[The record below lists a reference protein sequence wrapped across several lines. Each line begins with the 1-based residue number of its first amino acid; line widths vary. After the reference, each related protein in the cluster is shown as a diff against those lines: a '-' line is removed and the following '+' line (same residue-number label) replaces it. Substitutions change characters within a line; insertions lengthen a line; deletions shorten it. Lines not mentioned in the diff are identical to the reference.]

1 MTPDDID
8 VWVGLDVGKSA
19 HHAHALDHDGNT
31 LYDKPLK
38 QDEKAI
44 RTMLGKLSKHGR
56 VLLVVDQPNTI
67 GSLPLTVARNMGIAV
82 AYLPGTAMRRT
93 AQLLPGDAKTDRRD
107 AHVIAWAAL
116 KLPETLRDAGPD
128 DETLAAL
135 KLLAGHDE
143 DLAHEST
150 RHVNRLRSLLLQTH
164 PAFERALKGE
174 RITRDATLALLERYG
189 GPMGVKRAGIEDV
202 KDWAKSNGLR
212 AGRIIDHV
220 IEWAAH
226 NRWRIPEHF
235 KSDWSLDLECNADKK
250 DDQFK
255 PYGATPGHGIEW
267 ARLIVQWA
275 LSSFANRDGARP
287 YIDAAEHLF
296 ARAVDDAWNADGA
309 EGLVYTT
316 DWNGTPV
323 VTDRMHWTAAESL
336 NTAATLHAATGEARY
351 ANWYATFARYV
362 DEHVIDHEGGS
373 WFHQLDGDN
382 RVIGTVWPGKSDLY
396 HAFQS
401 TLIPFLDPAVSIAT
415 AVKNAA

>member
-164 PAFERALKGE
+164 PGVRTRAQGRENHARRDARAARTIRRAHGRETGRDRGREGLGQVQRASRRPHHRRHVQGDRRADRHRARHPHGRDHHPLHRPRHQDDQGPAARGRPPGREAPGGPPSSHGPDVDARDRRQDRPSNILLGIGGDIANFKSSAHLAAYAGISPVTGQSGTSIKGE
-174 RITRDATLALLERYG
+174 RPSRRGNKRLKNALWQTAFVASTKHPPSVAYYKRKREQGKHHNAAIICLAR
-189 GPMGVKRAGIEDV
+189 RRCDV
-202 KDWAKSNGLR
+202 IYSMLK
-212 AGRIIDHV
+212 
-220 IEWAAH
+220 
-226 NRWRIPEHF
+226 
-235 KSDWSLDLECNADKK
+235 
-250 DDQFK
+250 
-255 PYGATPGHGIEW
+255 
-267 ARLIVQWA
+267 
-275 LSSFANRDGARP
+275 
-287 YIDAAEHLF
+287 
-296 ARAVDDAWNADGA
+296 
-309 EGLVYTT
+309 
-316 DWNGTPV
+316 NGT
-323 VTDRMHWTAAESL
+323 
-336 NTAATLHAATGEARY
+336 
-351 ANWYATFARYV
+351 
-362 DEHVIDHEGGS
+362 
-373 WFHQLDGDN
+373 
-382 RVIGTVWPGKSDLY
+382 LY
-396 HAFQS
+396 QE
-401 TLIPFLDPAVSIAT
+401 PALVA
-415 AVKNAA
+415 

>member
-1 MTPDDID
+1 MMTPDDID

-93 AQLLPGDAKTDRRD
+93 AQL
-107 AHVIAWAAL
+107 
-116 KLPETLRDAGPD
+116 LPETLRDAGPD

-212 AGRIIDHV
+212 AGRIIDDMFKAIGEQTV
-220 IEWAAH
+220 TVPGTLMAETIIPSIAH
-226 NRWRIPEHF
+226 DIKTIRDRRREVDRQVEKLLEDYPLLTVLTSMPGIGVRTASNILLGIGGDIANF
-235 KSDWSLDLECNADKK
+235 KSSAYAGISPVTGQSGTSIKGERPSRRGNKRLKNALWQTAFVASTKHPPSVAYYK
-250 DDQFK
+250 RKREQGK
-255 PYGATPGHGIEW
+255 HHNAAIICL
-267 ARLIVQWA
+267 ARRRCDVIYSMLK
-275 LSSFANRDGARP
+275 
-287 YIDAAEHLF
+287 
-296 ARAVDDAWNADGA
+296 
-309 EGLVYTT
+309 
-316 DWNGTPV
+316 NGT
-323 VTDRMHWTAAESL
+323 
-336 NTAATLHAATGEARY
+336 
-351 ANWYATFARYV
+351 
-362 DEHVIDHEGGS
+362 
-373 WFHQLDGDN
+373 
-382 RVIGTVWPGKSDLY
+382 LY
-396 HAFQS
+396 QE
-401 TLIPFLDPAVSIAT
+401 PALVA
-415 AVKNAA
+415 